1 MIKKIYIIL
10 FLFFCVCANATE
22 KTTSFSTE
30 IFETAK
36 ADGKTIVIN
45 SYEIWCG
52 TCAAQTVI
60 LNQAKEE
67 FTDVIFLSYEQGKN
81 KNIAK
86 KLNIKFRTTIV
97 VYKGNNEVSRII
109 GQTEKEEIYS
119 AIKKGI

>member
-1 MIKKIYIIL
+1 MIKKIYIAL
-10 FLFFCVCANATE
+10 FLFVCIPSNATE
-22 KTTSFSTE
+22 KITSFSTE

-52 TCAAQTVI
+52 TCTAQTII

-67 FTDVIFLSYEQGKN
+67 FSNIIFLSFEQEKN
-81 KNIAK
+81 KDIAK

-97 VYKGNNEVSRII
+97 VYKGKNEVSRII
-109 GQTEKEEIYS
+109 GQTAKEAIYS